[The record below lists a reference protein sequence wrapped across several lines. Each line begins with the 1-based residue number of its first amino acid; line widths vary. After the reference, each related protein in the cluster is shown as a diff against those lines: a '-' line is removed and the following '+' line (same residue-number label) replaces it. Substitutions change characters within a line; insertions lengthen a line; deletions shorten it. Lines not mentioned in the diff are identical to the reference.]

1 MQEGEADHERRCH
14 HISSSGISSSFLL
27 LCYFGNVK
35 QISTAHDIF
44 VSAGL
49 SVWSYRAG
57 QQGIHTAQRDSI
69 GRTRE
74 RARHS
79 HDDQGRGSH
88 VYDKDRF
95 LAMMQLAM
103 SKLDRWQV
111 SSLGRYIMEL

>member
-1 MQEGEADHERRCH
+1 M
-14 HISSSGISSSFLL
+14 L
-27 LCYFGNVK
+27 FGNVK
-35 QISTAHDIF
+35 RISTAHDIF

-57 QQGIHTAQRDSI
+57 QQGIHTGQRDSI

-88 VYDKDRF
+88 VDDKDRF
-95 LAMMQLAM
+95 LAMMRLAM
-103 SKLDRWQV
+103 SKLDR
-111 SSLGRYIMEL
+111 